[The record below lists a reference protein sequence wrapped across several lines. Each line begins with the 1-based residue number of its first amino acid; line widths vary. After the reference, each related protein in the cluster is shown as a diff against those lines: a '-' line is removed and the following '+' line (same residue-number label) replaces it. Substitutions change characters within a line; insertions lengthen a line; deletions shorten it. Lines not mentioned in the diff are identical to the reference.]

1 MSTRRPP
8 GLQKNYLRNLF
19 LAILGTNELKTA
31 LAAIT
36 ILIALGWLGTSL
48 YELLVMLIAWVFL
61 DKTFEIINIVT
72 ALLLSLLCGGAILW
86 LLHKA
91 RRKGASLGFRIATDD
106 APKRARALI
115 LYLSNPND
123 VDSKLL
129 DSVNGD
135 ISDASLRKRF
145 AGSWR
150 MPLEAIAYHKATL
163 REIVLITSTDSA
175 THTGSNRYAEV
186 FEGLLNRLCNGATP
200 RIRSAG
206 DFVSEY
212 ADGVNFEDM
221 EQLVSVTNAVF
232 DALIDENMQR
242 SDILIDV
249 TSGTKVATAAGTV
262 VALAEGRR
270 FQYVSTQDY
279 QVRTYDPTYDPE

>member
-91 RRKGASLGFRIATDD
+91 
-106 APKRARALI
+106 
-115 LYLSNPND
+115 
-123 VDSKLL
+123 
-129 DSVNGD
+129 
-135 ISDASLRKRF
+135 
-145 AGSWR
+145 
-150 MPLEAIAYHKATL
+150 
-163 REIVLITSTDSA
+163 
-175 THTGSNRYAEV
+175 
-186 FEGLLNRLCNGATP
+186 
-200 RIRSAG
+200 
-206 DFVSEY
+206 
-212 ADGVNFEDM
+212 
-221 EQLVSVTNAVF
+221 
-232 DALIDENMQR
+232 
-242 SDILIDV
+242 
-249 TSGTKVATAAGTV
+249 
-262 VALAEGRR
+262 
-270 FQYVSTQDY
+270 
-279 QVRTYDPTYDPE
+279 